1 MLDIYK
7 LDITKALSKI
17 TTAQQKLDF
26 KREIADHLVENEEN
40 DLESDDTSFAE
51 HLEMEKYHIENDGTT
66 NNSSSTT
73 NLLINTKVNQKIKGI
88 QSTNFERLKTKVEKN
103 TKIKINL
110 DLQLRTFLKG
120 SIITNLNM

>member
-51 HLEMEKYHIENDGTT
+51 HLEMEKHHIENDGTT
-66 NNSSSTT
+66 KNSISTT
-73 NLLINTKVNQKIKGI
+73 NLLINTKVNEIIKGI
-88 QSTNFERLKTKVEKN
+88 QSTNFEKLKKKTEKN
-103 TKIKINL
+103 IKIKINL
-110 DLQLRTFLKG
+110 ELQLRT
-120 SIITNLNM
+120 